1 LFHQNIL
8 IKMKKSFFTLFAL
21 ISLVLGGFAQEKN
34 GIIGISF
41 GPSIPIGDLSSKD
54 SDNASAGW
62 ANTGGIFDI
71 SFAYKLG
78 KGNFGITALLR
89 GQVNPFD
96 AQAYA
101 NELANQLSGVV
112 WTVDTK
118 AWGIGGLMA
127 GGFGSFPVS
136 KKVNFDAR
144 TMIGFLTAVSPE
156 ITITAIGAGG
166 AAWARQSSATSTSF
180 AYLIGAG
187 FSFDLGNNLKLL
199 SNLDYLGSKPEFR
212 NVETISSDGSR
223 FTDTWS
229 QSMGAINL
237 SVGVGFRF

>member
-1 LFHQNIL
+1 
-8 IKMKKSFFTLFAL
+8 MKKRFFAVL
-21 ISLVLGGFAQEKN
+21 IISICILGGFAQDKN
-34 GIIGISF
+34 GHVGISL

-54 SDNASAGW
+54 YDNASAGW

-89 GQVNPFD
+89 GQANPYD

-118 AWGIGGLMA
+118 AWGIGGLLV
-127 GGFGSFPVS
+127 GGFGSVPIS
-136 KKVNFDAR
+136 PKTNFESRA
-144 TMIGFLTAVSPE
+144 MIGFLTAVSPE
-156 ITITAIGAGG
+156 ITVTAIGTGG
-166 AAWARQSSATSTSF
+166 AAWARQSSATATSF
-180 AYLIGAG
+180 AYMIGAG
-187 FSFDLGNNLKLL
+187 FSLDLGNNMFLL

-212 NVETISSDGSR
+212 DVETISSDGTR
-223 FTDTWS
+223 LVDTWS
-229 QSMGAINL
+229 QGMGAINL
-237 SVGVGFRF
+237 SVGIGFGF

>member
-1 LFHQNIL
+1 
-8 IKMKKSFFTLFAL
+8 MKKIVFAVL
-21 ISLVLGGFAQEKN
+21 IITAMSLNGNAQGKK
-34 GIIGISF
+34 GYIGISS
-41 GPSIPIGDLSSKD
+41 GPSFPIGDLSSKD

-78 KGNFGITALLR
+78 NGNFGITALLR

-112 WTVDTK
+112 WSVDSK

-144 TMIGFLTAVSPE
+144 AMIGFLTAVSPE

-166 AAWARQSSATSTSF
+166 AAWARQNSATSTSF

-187 FSFDLGNNLKLL
+187 FSFDLGNNLQLL

>member
-1 LFHQNIL
+1 
-8 IKMKKSFFTLFAL
+8 MKKIVFAVL
-21 ISLVLGGFAQEKN
+21 IITAMSLNGNAQGKK
-34 GIIGISF
+34 GYIGISA
-41 GPSIPIGDLSSKD
+41 GPSFPIGDLSSKD

-78 KGNFGITALLR
+78 NGNFGITALLR

-101 NELANQLSGVV
+101 NELANQFSGVV
-112 WTVDTK
+112 WSVDTK

-144 TMIGFLTAVSPE
+144 AMIGFLTAVSPE

-166 AAWARQSSATSTSF
+166 
-180 AYLIGAG
+180 
-187 FSFDLGNNLKLL
+187 
-199 SNLDYLGSKPEFR
+199 
-212 NVETISSDGSR
+212 V
-223 FTDTWS
+223 
-229 QSMGAINL
+229 
-237 SVGVGFRF
+237 

>member
-1 LFHQNIL
+1 
-8 IKMKKSFFTLFAL
+8 
-21 ISLVLGGFAQEKN
+21 
-34 GIIGISF
+34 
-41 GPSIPIGDLSSKD
+41 
-54 SDNASAGW
+54 
-62 ANTGGIFDI
+62 
-71 SFAYKLG
+71 
-78 KGNFGITALLR
+78 
-89 GQVNPFD
+89 
-96 AQAYA
+96 
-101 NELANQLSGVV
+101 
-112 WTVDTK
+112 
-118 AWGIGGLMA
+118 
-127 GGFGSFPVS
+127 
-136 KKVNFDAR
+136 
-144 TMIGFLTAVSPE
+144 MIGFLTAVSPE

-187 FSFDLGNNLKLL
+187 FSFDLGNNLQLL